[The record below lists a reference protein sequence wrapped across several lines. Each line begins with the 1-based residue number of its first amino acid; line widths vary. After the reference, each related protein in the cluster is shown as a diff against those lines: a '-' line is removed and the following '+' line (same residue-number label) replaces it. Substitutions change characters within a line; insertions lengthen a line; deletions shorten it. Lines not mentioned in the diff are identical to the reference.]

1 MNNMMNHN
9 QTNFPKQ
16 FSNGRIDIEGPSPS
30 AQFAMFDKIPI
41 SSQCTSFTDAMT
53 GNWNDT
59 SMSLAFFSDKNMQI
73 IQNGIRAGV
82 YNDSGG
88 RYDIGPQDCDSLKMI
103 MRAIYLESAMNQP
116 TNITEQIAS
125 LNGLVCSWCIPRLIS
140 EARAY
145 INYKRDVSNMYTLI
159 PPPTLSTMKGKTLEL
174 KPWF

>member
-1 MNNMMNHN
+1 
-9 QTNFPKQ
+9 
-16 FSNGRIDIEGPSPS
+16 
-30 AQFAMFDKIPI
+30 
-41 SSQCTSFTDAMT
+41 
-53 GNWNDT
+53 
-59 SMSLAFFSDKNMQI
+59 MQI

-82 YNDSGG
+82 YNESGG
-88 RYDIGPQDCDSLKMI
+88 KYDIGPQDCDSLKMI

-125 LNGLVCSWCIPRLIS
+125 LNGLVCNWCTPRLIS

-145 INYKRDVSNMYTLI
+145 INYKRDVSSMYTLI

>member
-1 MNNMMNHN
+1 MNL
-9 QTNFPKQ
+9 PKQ

-30 AQFAMFDKIPI
+30 AQFALFDKMPI

-59 SMSLAFFSDKNMQI
+59 PMSLACFSDKNMQI

-82 YNDSGG
+82 YNESGG
-88 RYDIGPQDCDSLKMI
+88 KYDIGPQDCDSLKMI

-125 LNGLVCSWCIPRLIS
+125 LNGLVCNWCTPRLIS

>member
-1 MNNMMNHN
+1 MNLNLN
-9 QTNFPKQ
+9 QNILPKQ
-16 FSNGRIDIEGPSPS
+16 FSNGRLDIESPSPS
-30 AQFAMFDKIPI
+30 AQFALFDKIPI

-59 SMSLAFFSDKNMQI
+59 PMSLAFFSDRNMQI

-82 YNDSGG
+82 YNQSGG
-88 RYDIGPQDCDSLKMI
+88 KYDIGPQDCDNLKII

-116 TNITEQIAS
+116 TNITEQIES
-125 LNGLVCSWCIPRLIS
+125 LNGLVCNWCIPRLIS

-174 KPWF
+174 NPWF

>member
-1 MNNMMNHN
+1 MNL
-9 QTNFPKQ
+9 PKQ

-30 AQFAMFDKIPI
+30 AQFALFDKMPI

-53 GNWNDT
+53 GNWIDT
-59 SMSLAFFSDKNMQI
+59 PMSLAFFSDKNMQI

-82 YNDSGG
+82 YNESGG
-88 RYDIGPQDCDSLKMI
+88 KYDIGPQDCDSLKMI

-125 LNGLVCSWCIPRLIS
+125 LNGLVCNWCTPRLIS

-145 INYKRDVSNMYTLI
+145 INYKREVSNMYTLI

>member
-1 MNNMMNHN
+1 MNL
-9 QTNFPKQ
+9 PKQ

-30 AQFAMFDKIPI
+30 AQFALFDKMPI

-53 GNWNDT
+53 GNWIDT
-59 SMSLAFFSDKNMQI
+59 PMSLAFFSDKNMQI

-82 YNDSGG
+82 YNESGG
-88 RYDIGPQDCDSLKMI
+88 KYDIGPQDCDSLKMI

-125 LNGLVCSWCIPRLIS
+125 LNGLVCNWCTPRLIS

-145 INYKRDVSNMYTLI
+145 INYKRDVSSMYTLI

>member
-1 MNNMMNHN
+1 MNL
-9 QTNFPKQ
+9 PKQ

-30 AQFAMFDKIPI
+30 AQFALFDKMPI

-53 GNWNDT
+53 GNWIDT
-59 SMSLAFFSDKNMQI
+59 PMSLAFFSNKNMQI

-82 YNDSGG
+82 YNESGG
-88 RYDIGPQDCDSLKMI
+88 KYDIGPQDCDSLKMI

-125 LNGLVCSWCIPRLIS
+125 LNGLVCNWCTPRLIS

>member
-1 MNNMMNHN
+1 MNL
-9 QTNFPKQ
+9 PKQ

-30 AQFAMFDKIPI
+30 AQFALFDKMPI

-53 GNWNDT
+53 GNWIDT
-59 SMSLAFFSDKNMQI
+59 PMSLAFFSDKNMQI

-82 YNDSGG
+82 YNESGG
-88 RYDIGPQDCDSLKMI
+88 KYDIGPQDCDSLKMI

-125 LNGLVCSWCIPRLIS
+125 LNGLVCNWCTPRLIS